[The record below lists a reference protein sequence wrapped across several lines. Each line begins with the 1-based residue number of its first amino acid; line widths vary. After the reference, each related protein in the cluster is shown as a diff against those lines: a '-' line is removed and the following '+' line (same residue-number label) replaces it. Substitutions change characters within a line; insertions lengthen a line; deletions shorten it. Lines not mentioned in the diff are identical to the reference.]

1 MLIIGAVPL
10 SAEMFAKSGKAG
22 CPRNSMERME
32 FVTVKFFSIG
42 NFYCFSEE
50 SLIQMLT

>member
-10 SAEMFAKSGKAG
+10 SAEIFAKSGKSS
-22 CPRNSMERME
+22 CRRNSDLLPMERMQ

-42 NFYCFSEE
+42 NFYCFSEH
-50 SLIQMLT
+50 